1 MASSTELN
9 PFQQSFILYE
19 ADGTPFNVTIP
30 ELDAFVF
37 YNDQIC
43 ITYGAEI
50 GASIVLFIVLL
61 LLTKRD
67 KRTSVIF
74 IINAL
79 ALLLNIIRMVCASI
93 YFTGPFIETYAY
105 FSQDFSQVHAKDKAV
120 SVVSATLTALM
131 LLFVETSLCLQ
142 ARVVCITLRPI
153 YRNAIFLISILIALV
168 AVGFRFALCIENNIL
183 IVQEA
188 AEESLN
194 WLANATD
201 IATTT
206 SICCFC
212 AVFVTKLGFALYQ
225 RKKLG
230 LVQFGPM
237 QILFIMG
244 CQTLVIPAIF
254 GILEFC
260 VSSPN
265 ISSNVLT
272 STAIFL
278 PLSSLWA
285 SASLDS
291 RFADSKAQNFS
302 RKMITSYATGSSAP
316 IANHETMKGPLSP
329 ANTDNTRA
337 SSHSSNVHSGHQQLA
352 LEDLE
357 AQGLAGTGAF
367 LEKK

>member
-1 MASSTELN
+1 MVLSADNNTNVETTPLYGQTHKAIHLLCFFSFQIPNTLLINHSLLEAPLQDGVFLQRRIFSTRRTPYSKFSPYSSPKHLRDLIFFISSAMASSTDFN
-9 PFQQSFILYE
+9 PFEQSFILYE

-43 ITYGAEI
+43 ITYGAQI

-120 SVVSATLTALM
+120 SVVSATFTALM
-131 LLFVETSLCLQ
+131 LLCVETSLCLQ

-153 YRNAIFLISILIALV
+153 YRNVIFSISILIALV
-168 AVGFRFALCIENNIL
+168 AVAFRFALCIENNIL
-183 IVQEA
+183 IVQAA

-201 IATTT
+201 IATTV
-206 SICCFC
+206 SICSFC
-212 AVFVTKLGFALYQ
+212 AIFVTKLGFALYQ

-244 CQTLVIPAIF
+244 CQTLVIPGSCIP
-254 GILEFC
+254 C
-260 VSSPN
+260 H
-265 ISSNVLT
+265 IS
-272 STAIFL
+272 
-278 PLSSLWA
+278 
-285 SASLDS
+285 
-291 RFADSKAQNFS
+291 QN
-302 RKMITSYATGSSAP
+302 
-316 IANHETMKGPLSP
+316 
-329 ANTDNTRA
+329 
-337 SSHSSNVHSGHQQLA
+337 
-352 LEDLE
+352 
-357 AQGLAGTGAF
+357 
-367 LEKK
+367 

>member
-1 MASSTELN
+1 MASGTGFN
-9 PFQQSFILYE
+9 PYQQSFILYD
-19 ADGTPFNVTIP
+19 ADGSPFNVTVP

-67 KRTSVIF
+67 KRTSIIF
-74 IINAL
+74 ILNAL
-79 ALLLNIIRMVCASI
+79 ALLLNIIRMVCASV

-120 SVVSATLTALM
+120 TVVSSTFTALM
-131 LLFVETSLCLQ
+131 LLCIETSLCLQ
-142 ARVVCITLRPI
+142 ARVVCITLRAI
-153 YRNAIFLISILIALV
+153 YRNVIFLISILIALV
-168 AVGFRFALCIENNIL
+168 AVAFRFVLCIENNIL

-188 AEESLN
+188 AETSLN

-201 IATTT
+201 IATTI

-244 CQTLVIPAIF
+244 CQTLVIP
-254 GILEFC
+254 GSYL
-260 VSSPN
+260 
-265 ISSNVLT
+265 L
-272 STAIFL
+272 
-278 PLSSLWA
+278 LSFRRRS
-285 SASLDS
+285 
-291 RFADSKAQNFS
+291 
-302 RKMITSYATGSSAP
+302 
-316 IANHETMKGPLSP
+316 
-329 ANTDNTRA
+329 
-337 SSHSSNVHSGHQQLA
+337 
-352 LEDLE
+352 
-357 AQGLAGTGAF
+357 
-367 LEKK
+367 

>member
-1 MASSTELN
+1 MRQSIFSNPFPFQTLNTLLINHSLLEALLQDGVFLQHRIFSTRQTPHSRFSLHSSPEHLRNLNLFISSAMASSTGFN
-9 PFQQSFILYE
+9 PYQQSFILYE

-43 ITYGAEI
+43 ITYGAQI

-67 KRTSVIF
+67 KRTSFIF

-79 ALLLNIIRMVCASI
+79 ALVLNIIRMVCASI

-120 SVVSATLTALM
+120 SVVSATFTALM
-131 LLFVETSLCLQ
+131 LLCVETSLCLQ

-153 YRNAIFLISILIALV
+153 YRNVIFLISILIALV
-168 AVGFRFALCIENNIL
+168 AVAFRFALCIENNIL
-183 IVQEA
+183 IVQAA
-188 AEESLN
+188 AEGSLN

-201 IATTT
+201 IATTI

-212 AVFVTKLGFALYQ
+212 AIFVTKLGFALYQ

-244 CQTLVIPAIF
+244 CQTLVIP
-254 GILEFC
+254 GSC
-260 VSSPN
+260 V
-265 ISSNVLT
+265 
-272 STAIFL
+272 
-278 PLSSLWA
+278 PLS
-285 SASLDS
+285 
-291 RFADSKAQNFS
+291 
-302 RKMITSYATGSSAP
+302 
-316 IANHETMKGPLSP
+316 
-329 ANTDNTRA
+329 
-337 SSHSSNVHSGHQQLA
+337 
-352 LEDLE
+352 
-357 AQGLAGTGAF
+357 
-367 LEKK
+367 